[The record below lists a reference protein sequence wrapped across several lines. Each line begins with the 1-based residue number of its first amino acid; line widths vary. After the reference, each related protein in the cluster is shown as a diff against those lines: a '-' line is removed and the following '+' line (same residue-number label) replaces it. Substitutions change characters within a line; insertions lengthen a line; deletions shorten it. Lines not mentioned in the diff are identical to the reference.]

1 MGHGL
6 AQMAFFLLV
15 GENVSS
21 VFTYHPF
28 KHGVLVGVDA
38 LWARDLA
45 LYRPLAASNTKVS
58 RYYLPLQF
66 KLKKKPNDDTN
77 VN

>member
-1 MGHGL
+1 MGQGL